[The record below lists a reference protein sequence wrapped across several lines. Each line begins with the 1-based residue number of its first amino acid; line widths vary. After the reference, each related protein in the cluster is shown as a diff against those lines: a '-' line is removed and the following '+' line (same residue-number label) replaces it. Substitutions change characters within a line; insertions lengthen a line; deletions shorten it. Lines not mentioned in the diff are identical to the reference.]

1 MANWVPFVFL
11 SLFSIFALSLIVM
24 KNRHIS
30 GRIILFWLF
39 ICGLAYVFEYVIFV
53 LFNSYTYHPHILS
66 NNYNDSVLGSISSQA
81 FSVPVAITYIVL
93 YRLPAWRIA
102 VIIGLFFL
110 IETWFIHTNLYEH
123 HWWESYYT
131 TFFLIISV
139 ILAKTWWRF
148 LEESDNH
155 YVQFI
160 TLFFALSTISLSFAW
175 ILSSLLKLYILP
187 LNHFSNP
194 VRDLIA
200 GNAMYIWFTTYFYSL
215 VIFFRNGDWKYPLWS
230 ILFLLTV
237 EVFMVQEG
245 VLLLKNPLMIGV
257 LPLFHLFMILAG
269 RHYYQ
274 RYFDTYIEMQQK
286 GLSSK

>member
-11 SLFSIFALSLIVM
+11 SLFSIFVLSIIVVH
-24 KNRHIS
+24 NRQIS
-30 GRIILFWLF
+30 ARIILFWLF
-39 ICGLAYVFEYVIFV
+39 ISGLAYVFEYVIFV

-93 YRLPAWRIA
+93 YRLSISRIA
-102 VIIGLFFL
+102 IIIGVFFL
-110 IETWFIHTNLYEH
+110 IETWFIYTDLYEH

-139 ILAKTWWRF
+139 MLAKTWWKL
-148 LEESDNH
+148 LEDRSNH

-175 ILSSLLKLYILP
+175 ILSSLLHLYLIP
-187 LNHFSNP
+187 LNFFSNP

-215 VIFFRNGDWKYPLWS
+215 VIFFRNGDWKYTLWS
-230 ILFLLTV
+230 ILFLFSV
-237 EVFMVQEG
+237 EAFMFQEG
-245 VLLLKNPLMIGV
+245 VLVIDSPLMLMV
-257 LPLFHLFMILAG
+257 LPLFHLIMISAG
-269 RHYYQ
+269 SLYYD
-274 RYFDTYIEMQQK
+274 RYFNTYLEMQEK
-286 GLSSK
+286 GLSTR

>member
-11 SLFSIFALSLIVM
+11 SLFSIFALFFIVM
-24 KNRHIS
+24 RNRQIY

-39 ICGLAYVFEYVIFV
+39 ISGLAYVFEYVIFV

-81 FSVPVAITYIVL
+81 FSVPVAITYVVL

-102 VIIGLFFL
+102 VIISVFFL
-110 IETWFIHTNLYEH
+110 IETWFIHINLYEH
-123 HWWESYYT
+123 HWWKSYYT

-139 ILAKTWWRF
+139 ILAKTWWKV
-148 LEESDNH
+148 LEESSNH
-155 YVQFI
+155 YVHFI
-160 TLFFALSTISLSFAW
+160 TLYFALSTISLSFAW
-175 ILSSLLKLYILP
+175 ILSSLLNLYIVP

-200 GNAMYIWFTTYFYSL
+200 GNAIYIWFTTYFYSL
-215 VIFFRNGDWKYPLWS
+215 VIFFRNCDWKYTLGS

-237 EVFMVQEG
+237 EVFMVREG
-245 VLLLKNPLMIGV
+245 VLLLNNPAMIAV
-257 LPLFHLFMILAG
+257 LPLFHLFMISTG
-269 RHYYQ
+269 SQYYQ
-274 RYFDTYIEMQQK
+274 RYFDTYREMQQK

>member
-11 SLFSIFALSLIVM
+11 SLFSIFTLFFIVM
-24 KNRHIS
+24 KNRQIS

-39 ICGLAYVFEYVIFV
+39 ISGLAYVFEYVIFV

-102 VIIGLFFL
+102 VIIGVFFL

-123 HWWESYYT
+123 QWWESYYT
-131 TFFLIISV
+131 TFFLILSV
-139 ILAKTWWRF
+139 ILAKTWWKV
-148 LEESDNH
+148 LEDSSNH
-155 YVQFI
+155 YVHFI
-160 TLFFALSTISLSFAW
+160 TLFFSLSTVSLSFAW
-175 ILSSLLKLYILP
+175 ILSSLLKLYIIP

-200 GNAMYIWFTTYFYSL
+200 GNAMYIWFATYFYSL
-215 VIFFRNGDWKYPLWS
+215 VIFFRNRDWKYTLWS

-237 EVFMVQEG
+237 EVFMAQEG
-245 VLLLKNPLMIGV
+245 VLLFNNPAMIGV
-257 LPLFHLFMILAG
+257 LPLFHLFMISAG
-269 RHYYQ
+269 SHYYE
-274 RYFDTYIEMQQK
+274 RYFDTYREMQQK

>member
-11 SLFSIFALSLIVM
+11 SLFSVLALSLIVM
-24 KNRHIS
+24 KYRHIS

-39 ICGLAYVFEYVIFV
+39 ISGLAYVFEYVIFV

-102 VIIGLFFL
+102 VIIGVFFH
-110 IETWFIHTNLYEH
+110 IETWFIHTRLYEH

-139 ILAKTWWRF
+139 ILAKIWWR
-148 LEESDNH
+148 LLDESDNH

-160 TLFFALSTISLSFAW
+160 TLFFAFSTITLSFAW
-175 ILSSLLKLYILP
+175 ILSSLLKLYIIP

-200 GNAMYIWFTTYFYSL
+200 GNAMYFWFTTYFYSL
-215 VIFFRNGDWKYPLWS
+215 VIFFRNGDWKYSLWT

-245 VLLLKNPLMIGV
+245 VILLKNPLMIGV
-257 LPLFHLFMILAG
+257 LPLFHLIMISAG
-269 RHYYQ
+269 GLYYQ

>member
-11 SLFSIFALSLIVM
+11 SFFSISALSFIVV
-24 KNRHIS
+24 KNRQIS

-39 ICGLAYVFEYVIFV
+39 ISGLAYVFEYIIFV

-93 YRLPAWRIA
+93 YRLTISRI
-102 VIIGLFFL
+102 VLIIGVFFL
-110 IETWFIHTNLYEH
+110 LETWFLHTNLYEH

-131 TFFLIISV
+131 TFFLIISI

-148 LEESDNH
+148 LEDCPNH

-160 TLFFALSTISLSFAW
+160 TLFFALSTVSLSLSW
-175 ILSSLLKLYILP
+175 ILSSLLKLYVIP

-200 GNAMYIWFTTYFYSL
+200 GNAIYIWFSTYLYSL
-215 VIFFRNGDWKYPLWS
+215 VIFFRNGNWKYLLWS
-230 ILFLLTV
+230 ILFLFTV
-237 EVFMVQEG
+237 EVFMVQYG
-245 VLLLKNPLMIGV
+245 VLLVESPLMLVV
-257 LPLFHLFMILAG
+257 LPLFHFFMISAG
-269 RHYYQ
+269 NHYYQ
-274 RYFDTYIEMQQK
+274 RHFDTYIEMQRK
-286 GLSSK
+286 GLPSK